1 MEKRVEF
8 ILNHITSSIIKHGG
22 GNNLMVWGCIGGNSV
37 GMLIEVE
44 ENMDADQYCQ
54 ILSDRMVKIS

>member
-1 MEKRVEF
+1 
-8 ILNHITSSIIKHGG
+8 
-22 GNNLMVWGCIGGNSV
+22 MVWGCIGGNSV

-54 ILSDRMVKIS
+54 ILSDRMVKIF